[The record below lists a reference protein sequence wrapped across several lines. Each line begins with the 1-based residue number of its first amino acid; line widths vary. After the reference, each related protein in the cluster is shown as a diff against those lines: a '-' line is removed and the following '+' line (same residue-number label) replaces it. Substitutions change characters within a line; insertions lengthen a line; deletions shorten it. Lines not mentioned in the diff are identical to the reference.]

1 MRPIQ
6 AKFLLILFNVGCQ
19 IKEFLYV
26 FLNHFLGVAFLRLHL
41 LPFFLLL
48 LFLLFHVL
56 LLFLDLLQPCYKAL
70 GCLLFELALSRD
82 ANSVALLQ
90 Y

>member
-6 AKFLLILFNVGCQ
+6 AKLLLILFDVCCQ

-26 FLNHFLGVAFLRLHL
+26 FLNHFLGVASPRLHL

-56 LLFLDLLQPCYKAL
+56 LLFLDLLQPCDKAL
-70 GCLLFELALSRD
+70 GCFLFELALSRD
-82 ANSVALLQ
+82 ADFVAFLQ